1 MPSKKYNL
9 STPEGFL
16 FSVASAGIRYKDRN
30 DIALIYSVVPSS
42 ICGTF
47 TRNRV
52 KAAPVVLDMKK
63 IRRGIGQALFANSG
77 NANACTGTQGYRD
90 AERICR
96 ELASR
101 LGISDRDVYISST
114 GVIGEKLPIE
124 RILNSI
130 ENLVKNLGKATAAD
144 VARAIM
150 TTDRFPKVYSK
161 TIEFGSYGGSILGI
175 CKGAGMISPKMATM
189 LCFILT
195 DLAVERITLKRA
207 LKESVKETFNLIT
220 VDGDMSTNDTV
231 LMMANGIAGNP
242 LIKEGSKFYK
252 RFRDGVFEVT
262 DTLARMIASDGEGAT
277 RLIIVRVKGAKN
289 TQEASKVALTIAK
302 SPLVKTAIYGAD
314 ANWGRIMAAIG
325 YSSVPVREDR
335 IDIRINGIEVVKRG
349 IGRGRDIEASR
360 SISESNTVEIEVNL
374 HCGKA
379 IERVYTCDLTEEYI
393 KINAEYR
400 T

>member
-1 MPSKKYNL
+1 MPSKEDNI
-9 STPEGFL
+9 SIPEGFL
-16 FSVASAGIRYKDRN
+16 FSVASARIRYKNRN
-30 DIALIYSVVPSS
+30 DIALIYSVVPSR

-47 TRNRV
+47 TTNRI
-52 KAAPVVLDMKK
+52 KAAPVILDMRK
-63 IRRGIGQALFANSG
+63 IRRGIGQALFINSG

-90 AERICR
+90 AERICK

-101 LGISDRDVYISST
+101 LGISERDVYLSST
-114 GVIGEKLPIE
+114 GVIGERLPIKNV
-124 RILNSI
+124 LSSI
-130 ENLVKNLGKATAAD
+130 DNLIKNLGRATPTDIAK
-144 VARAIM
+144 AIM

-161 TIEFGSYGGSILGI
+161 TVELGSYRGSILGI

-195 DLAVERITLKRA
+195 DLAVERETLKKT

-231 LMMANGIAGNP
+231 LMMANGVAENP
-242 LIKEGSKFYK
+242 LIKERAKFYK
-252 RFRDGVFEVT
+252 RFRDSVLEVT

-277 RLIIVRVKGAKN
+277 RLIIVRVKGAK
-289 TQEASKVALTIAK
+289 TAQEASKVAFAIAR

-325 YSSVPVREDR
+325 YSSVPVREER
-335 IDIRINGIEVVKRG
+335 IDIRINGIEVVKKG
-349 IGRGRDIEASR
+349 SGRGRDIEASR
-360 SISESNTVEIEVNL
+360 SISESSTVEIEVNL
-374 HCGKA
+374 HRGKA
-379 IERVYTCDLTEEYI
+379 TERIYTCDLTEEYVR
-393 KINAEYR
+393 INAAYR